1 MPRGGY
7 QKPRN
12 PAPVSGPGALSR
24 RTDGGPIQGA
34 KEMAGNGKYGERK
47 ALEELQTSAPMQG
60 NPVPS
65 MPRPKVTGLFAPTE
79 RPDEPV
85 TEGSRVGPGMT
96 PPAQPTQGRF
106 GITNK
111 YLPEMQR
118 IAQTNDAS
126 PSFKMFVKY
135 VEAANRLDEVN
146 ALNA

>member
-34 KEMAGNGKYGERK
+34 KDMAAGGKYGERK
-47 ALEELQTSAPMQG
+47 ELQELQTSAPMQG
-60 NPVPS
+60 NPVPNV
-65 MPRPKVTGLFAPTE
+65 PRPKVTKLFDPTE

-85 TEGSRVGPGMT
+85 TAGASVGPGFT
-96 PPAQPTQGRF
+96 PAPKVPAGRY
-106 GITNK
+106 GITTK

-118 IAQTNDAS
+118 LAKLEETPQT
-126 PSFKMFVKY
+126 FKTFVKY
-135 VEAANRLDEVN
+135 VEAVNRMDE
-146 ALNA
+146 LNVTGA